1 MTDSPRP
8 PEPSRTSEASAPVL
22 PGVVI
27 VDDHPVV
34 RAGLAGLITADGRLQ
49 VAGQAASG
57 AECDAVVDHLLAT
70 GRDVSL
76 VLMDLHLGEH
86 DSGIDATRRLQGR
99 GVPVLVVTTFDA
111 DADILAALDA
121 GARGYVLKDSP
132 THELVDAALS
142 AIAGRIVLSPEVQQR
157 VLQRALNPA
166 DQLSGRETEILELL
180 ATGASNRDIARGL
193 FISESTV
200 KTHVANLFHKLGVN
214 NRTALV
220 ATARERH
227 LIR

>member
-1 MTDSPRP
+1 MIGDRMTPTSGPGADADGPRD
-8 PEPSRTSEASAPVL
+8 VL
-22 PGVVI
+22 I

-34 RAGLAGLITADGRLQ
+34 RAGLAALLEADQRLR

-57 AECDAVVDHLLAT
+57 SECDAVVNHLRAQ
-70 GRDVSL
+70 GREVAL

-86 DSGIDATRRLQGR
+86 DSGIDAIRRLHAL

-121 GARGYVLKDSP
+121 GARGYVLKDAP
-132 THELVDAALS
+132 TDELVAGALAA
-142 AIAGRIVLSPEVQQR
+142 IEGRIVLSPEVQQR
-157 VLQRALNPA
+157 VLARALRPA
-166 DQLSGRETEILELL
+166 QQLSPRETQILGLL
-180 ATGASNRDIARGL
+180 ATGASNRAIAREL
-193 FISESTV
+193 FVSESTV
-200 KTHVANLFHKLGVN
+200 KTHVAHLFDKLGVD

-220 ATARERH
+220 TVARERR